1 MTQVG
6 LLTEVQKDAL
16 VGQTY
21 APDSYFYPL
30 QDASDNWVISE
41 QEINYCINPS
51 FDWVKDLP
59 LIEYFPK
66 EIDIDI

>member
-1 MTQVG
+1 MIQVG
-6 LLTEVQKDAL
+6 LLTVEQKDAL

-30 QDASDNWVISE
+30 QDANDNWVISE
-41 QEINYCINPS
+41 EEINYCINP
-51 FDWVKDLP
+51 FFTWVKDLP
-59 LIEYFPK
+59 LIDYVPK